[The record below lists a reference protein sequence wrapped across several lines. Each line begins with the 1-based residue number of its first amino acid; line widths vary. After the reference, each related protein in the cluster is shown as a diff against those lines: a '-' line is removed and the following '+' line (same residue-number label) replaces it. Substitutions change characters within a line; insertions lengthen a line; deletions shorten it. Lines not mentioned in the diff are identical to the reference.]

1 MSQEFA
7 AGCEPVPGTG
17 YRLLSVLGRGGFGE
31 VWKATA
37 PGGAEVA
44 VKVIRLGGR
53 EGRKEFKALQLVK
66 KVRHPNLVP
75 TIAFWL
81 LDADG
86 HVIDEDLLKQDD
98 WLKAAEPGAALHET
112 MVAPAA
118 SSLFQPKQLI
128 VVMGLGDK
136 TLNDRLE
143 ECQQQGLPGI
153 PEDELLSYMED
164 AARAIDFLNSPVHA
178 MATGPAA
185 IQHCDIK
192 PHNIMIVGDSAQ
204 VCDFGLAQM
213 LGADRT
219 TTAAASLAYAAP
231 ECLREGK
238 PSGSTDQYS
247 LAVTYYELRT
257 GLLPYRE
264 QTQMAVMDAKIRQ
277 ELDFSELSAQ
287 ERAVLAR
294 ATSADPEAR
303 FSSTSEFVERLR
315 AAVRGEEEAVG
326 LRPRGGR
333 GPLLVPISVTIGL
346 ALVVLGGLWLLH
358 RQDQKRAGQ
367 APEVSRQEGGQ
378 LAPPGRETGPGGER
392 PKQPPAEP
400 IAEILAAAERQQTSG
415 QFREAADS
423 YTRAIALSK
432 ENAEAFFHRGECLL
446 KLGEAASAIADFER
460 AAQLNKDRYGTHPA
474 LAEAYLARGTEALK
488 NNEPE
493 GAISDLTE
501 AIRHKPRDGQ
511 AYSRRGVAHFTLKQ
525 FPEAVN
531 DFTSSIEIDNDP
543 SDYVRRGKA
552 LQVMGRVDEAIA
564 DFTKAAQI
572 DPKNVAA
579 YYYLG
584 DSLLQRDNREGAFA
598 AFSEAIRAGEAVAD
612 PPEEL
617 SSAHALRANC
627 NMQTGQFA
635 DAVADLTQAIRLGS
649 RDLRSLYEW
658 RASCFEKLGRM
669 SPARYDRSI
678 LASLDALEKN
688 ADDPKAHNELAYYL
702 ATSPEAEI
710 RDGKKALEHAQRACE
725 LTSWKEAEYLDTL
738 AACYAENGDFAEAI
752 RWSQKAIELATDAE
766 DAKYYK
772 SALKLY
778 QENKPYRDQIEAAP
792 EK

>member
-44 VKVIRLGGR
+44 IKVIRLGGR

-98 WLKAAEPGAALHET
+98 WLKAAEPGTPLHET

-118 SSLFQPKQLI
+118 ASLFQPKQLI

-143 ECQQQGLPGI
+143 ECQQQGLAGI

-264 QTQMAVMDAKIRQ
+264 QTQMAVMDAKFKQ
-277 ELDFSELSAQ
+277 ELDFSELSAK
-287 ERAVLAR
+287 ERAVLSR

-315 AAVRGEEEAVG
+315 AAVRGEEEAAG
-326 LRPRGGR
+326 RRPGGRR

-378 LAPPGRETGPGGER
+378 LAPAGPGDRLGRRAAGAAPGRT
-392 PKQPPAEP
+392 
-400 IAEILAAAERQQTSG
+400 
-415 QFREAADS
+415 
-423 YTRAIALSK
+423 
-432 ENAEAFFHRGECLL
+432 
-446 KLGEAASAIADFER
+446 
-460 AAQLNKDRYGTHPA
+460 DR
-474 LAEAYLARGTEALK
+474 
-488 NNEPE
+488 
-493 GAISDLTE
+493 
-501 AIRHKPRDGQ
+501 
-511 AYSRRGVAHFTLKQ
+511 
-525 FPEAVN
+525 
-531 DFTSSIEIDNDP
+531 
-543 SDYVRRGKA
+543 
-552 LQVMGRVDEAIA
+552 
-564 DFTKAAQI
+564 
-572 DPKNVAA
+572 
-579 YYYLG
+579 
-584 DSLLQRDNREGAFA
+584 
-598 AFSEAIRAGEAVAD
+598 
-612 PPEEL
+612 
-617 SSAHALRANC
+617 
-627 NMQTGQFA
+627 
-635 DAVADLTQAIRLGS
+635 
-649 RDLRSLYEW
+649 
-658 RASCFEKLGRM
+658 
-669 SPARYDRSI
+669 
-678 LASLDALEKN
+678 
-688 ADDPKAHNELAYYL
+688 
-702 ATSPEAEI
+702 
-710 RDGKKALEHAQRACE
+710 
-725 LTSWKEAEYLDTL
+725 
-738 AACYAENGDFAEAI
+738 
-752 RWSQKAIELATDAE
+752 
-766 DAKYYK
+766 
-772 SALKLY
+772 
-778 QENKPYRDQIEAAP
+778 
-792 EK
+792 

>member
-1 MSQEFA
+1 MRQEFA

-86 HVIDEDLLKQDD
+86 QVIDEDLLKQDD
-98 WLKAAEPGAALHET
+98 WLKAEPGASPRAT
-112 MVAPAA
+112 MVALPAP
-118 SSLFQPKQLI
+118 SPFQPKQLI

-143 ECQQQGLPGI
+143 ECQQQGLVGI

-277 ELDFSELSAQ
+277 ELDFCEVSAK

-294 ATSADPEAR
+294 ATSANPEAR

-315 AAVRGEEEAVG
+315 AAVRGEDQAAG
-326 LRPRGGR
+326 RRPRS
-333 GPLLVPISVTIGL
+333 PLLVPISVTIGL
-346 ALVVLGGLWLLH
+346 ALAVLGGLWLLH
-358 RQDQKRAGQ
+358 RQDERRAVQ
-367 APEVSRQEGGQ
+367 TPEVSRQDGGRIG
-378 LAPPGRETGPGGER
+378 APSREAGTDGAR
-392 PKQPPAEP
+392 PEQPPADP
-400 IAEILAAAERQQTSG
+400 IAEILAAAEQQQAAG
-415 QFREAADS
+415 NFREAADS
-423 YTRAIALSK
+423 YTRAIAIS
-432 ENAEAFFHRGECLL
+432 EEDAEAFFHRGECLL
-446 KLGEAASAIADFER
+446 KLGEAPSAIADFER
-460 AAQLNKDRYGTHPA
+460 AAELDKDRYGTHPA
-474 LAEAYLARGTEALK
+474 MAEAYLARGTEALK
-488 NNEPE
+488 NHEPE
-493 GAISDLTE
+493 GAIGDLTE

-531 DFTSSIEIDNDP
+531 DFTSSIEIDNDS

-552 LQVMGRVDEAIA
+552 LQVMGRADEAIA

-584 DSLLQRDNREGAFA
+584 DCLLQRDDREQAIA
-598 AFSEAIRAGEAVAD
+598 AFSEAIRAGEAVAE

-617 SSAHALRANC
+617 SSAYALRANC
-627 NMQTGQFA
+627 KMQIEQFG
-635 DAVADLTQAIRLGS
+635 DALADLTQAIRLGS
-649 RDLRSLYEW
+649 QDLRSLYEW

-669 SPARYDRSI
+669 SPARYDRWI
-678 LASLDALEKN
+678 LASLEALEKD
-688 ADDPKAHNELAYYL
+688 ADDPMAHNELAYYL

-710 RDGKKALEHAQRACE
+710 RDGKKALQHAQRACE

-738 AACYAENGDFAEAI
+738 AACHAENGDFAEAI
-752 RWSQKAIELATDAE
+752 RWSQTAIELATDAE
-766 DAKYYK
+766 VAEYYT